1 LHHNLNYPMRRNHV
15 HSLSLVIFTTF
26 LIGCGNNTTQSLDA
40 NGDPVLKGT
49 INISGA
55 FALYPLAALWVE
67 NFNKEYPEVRI
78 NLSAG
83 GAGKGMTD
91 VLSGLVDLGMISR
104 DIAQAEFDQGAY
116 PIPVV
121 MDAVFPTIN
130 TNNPAFAQL
139 MQRGI
144 TQDEFKK
151 IFVDGSIT
159 RWDQLVGGGGAIK
172 VFTRSDASGAA
183 DVWAAFVGAKQ
194 EDLLGIGIFGDP
206 GLADAVRKDPG
217 GIGFNNTVYL
227 YDLKTDK
234 PYPGI
239 AVLPI
244 DLNANGTIDTEENFY
259 QSYREVQTA
268 VAESKYPSPP
278 SRELYFVSKGQSDN
292 PAVKAFLY
300 WVLTKGQEQV
310 LGAGYVPLEPTKFQQ
325 QLDLLSPQ

>member
-1 LHHNLNYPMRRNHV
+1 MRRNHV

-121 MDAVFPTIN
+121 MDA
-130 TNNPAFAQL
+130 
-139 MQRGI
+139 
-144 TQDEFKK
+144 
-151 IFVDGSIT
+151 
-159 RWDQLVGGGGAIK
+159 
-172 VFTRSDASGAA
+172 
-183 DVWAAFVGAKQ
+183 
-194 EDLLGIGIFGDP
+194 
-206 GLADAVRKDPG
+206 
-217 GIGFNNTVYL
+217 
-227 YDLKTDK
+227 
-234 PYPGI
+234 
-239 AVLPI
+239 
-244 DLNANGTIDTEENFY
+244 
-259 QSYREVQTA
+259 
-268 VAESKYPSPP
+268 
-278 SRELYFVSKGQSDN
+278 
-292 PAVKAFLY
+292 
-300 WVLTKGQEQV
+300 
-310 LGAGYVPLEPTKFQQ
+310 
-325 QLDLLSPQ
+325 